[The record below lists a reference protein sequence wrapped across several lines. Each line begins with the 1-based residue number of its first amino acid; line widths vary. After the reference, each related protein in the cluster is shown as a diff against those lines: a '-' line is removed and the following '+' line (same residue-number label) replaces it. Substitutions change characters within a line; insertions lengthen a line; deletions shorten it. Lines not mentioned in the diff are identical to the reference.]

1 MEAIKAYRVK
11 ALNRR
16 IEIVIY
22 QNKNNHTSIR
32 VFTKRLLDFKKRE
45 IVSTDIVY
53 SLETFLIIKE
63 LFVNIARDEDLKE
76 AINILFPEPLNIQGN
91 IIIFNQ
97 DND

>member
-22 QNKNNHTSIR
+22 QNKNNQTSIR

-45 IVSTDIVY
+45 IVSSDVAY

-76 AINILFPEPLNIQGN
+76 AINILFPEALNIQGN
-91 IIIFNQ
+91 IITFNQ